1 MPYTDRDVFRW
12 VVAIQ
17 QLINQ
22 PLSAGAA
29 RDRRD
34 GTEGARRAPGE
45 DQATGLSRAT
55 KWRNTG
61 GS

>member
-29 RDRRD
+29 RDPRD
-34 GTEGARRAPGE
+34 GTEGARAR
-45 DQATGLSRAT
+45 
-55 KWRNTG
+55 
-61 GS
+61 